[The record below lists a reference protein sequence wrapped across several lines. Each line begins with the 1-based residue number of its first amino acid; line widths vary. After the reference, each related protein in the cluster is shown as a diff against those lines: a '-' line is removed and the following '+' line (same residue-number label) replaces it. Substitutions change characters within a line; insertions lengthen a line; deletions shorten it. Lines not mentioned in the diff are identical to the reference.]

1 MELSSLTAI
10 SPIDGRYA
18 NKTADLRPI
27 FSEYALM
34 RFRLIIEIR
43 WLQTLAQHPQITEI
57 SPFSAQAQQ
66 ILEHI
71 IENFNEVDAQRIKNI
86 EKITNHDVK
95 AVEYFIKEKTADN
108 AELAASCEFIHFA
121 CTSEDINN
129 LAYALML
136 KTARTQSL
144 LPLMDELVPQ
154 LKKLAHQYADQPMLS
169 RTHGQSATPTTLGKE
184 FANVVA
190 RLQRQQQQFS
200 NVNILGKFNGA
211 VGNFNA
217 HQIAYPNIDWP
228 TLSKHFIESL
238 RLHSNAYTTQIE
250 PHDYIAEYCDALA
263 RFNTILIDFARDM
276 WSYIS
281 INYFKQQSVAGEV
294 GSSTMPHKIN
304 PIDFENAEG
313 NLSLSNALLHH
324 FSSHLPRSR
333 WQRDLRDSTLLR
345 NLGVAIAHTTIGY
358 QSLLKGLSKVVP
370 DIETINAD
378 LNQHWEVLAEA
389 IQTVLRSHRIE
400 TPYEKLKELTRGQTI
415 TQQSLQNFIQSLALP
430 IDVKN
435 ELLELTPATYLGKAS
450 ELAKSI

>member
-1 MELSSLTAI
+1 MELSTLTAI

-57 SPFSAQAQQ
+57 SPFSVQAQQ
-66 ILEHI
+66 ILEQI
-71 IENFNEVDAQRIKNI
+71 IENFNEANAQHIKNI
-86 EKITNHDVK
+86 EKTTNHDVK
-95 AVEYFIKEKTADN
+95 AIEYFIKEKIAGN
-108 AELAASCEFIHFA
+108 AELAASSEFIHFA

-136 KTARTQSL
+136 KTARSQSL

-154 LKKLAHQYADQPMLS
+154 LKKLAHQYAEQPMLS
-169 RTHGQSATPTTLGKE
+169 RTHGQPATPTTLGKE

-200 NVNILGKFNGA
+200 NVIILGKFNGA

-217 HQIAYPNIDWP
+217 HLIAYPNIDWP
-228 TLSKHFIESL
+228 ALSKHFIESL
-238 RLHSNAYTTQIE
+238 HLHCNAHTTQIE
-250 PHDYIAEYCDALA
+250 PHDYIAEYCDTLA
-263 RFNTILIDFARDM
+263 RFNTVLIDFARDM

-281 INYFKQQSVAGEV
+281 INYFKQQSVTGEV

-313 NLSLSNALLHH
+313 NLSLANALLHH

-345 NLGVAIAHTTIGY
+345 NLGVAVAHTTIAY
-358 QSLLKGLSKVVP
+358 QSLLKGLSKVIP

-389 IQTVLRSHRIE
+389 IQTVLRCHRIE

-415 TQQSLQNFIQSLALP
+415 TQQSLQDFINALKLP

-435 ELLELTPATYLGKAS
+435 ELLRLTPAAYLGKAS
-450 ELAKSI
+450 ELAKAI